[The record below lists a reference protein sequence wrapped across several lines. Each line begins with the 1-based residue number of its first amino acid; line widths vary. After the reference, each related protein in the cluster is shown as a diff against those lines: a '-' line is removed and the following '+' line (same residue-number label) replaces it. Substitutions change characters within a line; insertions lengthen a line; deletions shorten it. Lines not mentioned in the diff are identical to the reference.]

1 MNPQE
6 ILPSPEKKNTPTDGS
21 ESSDVANEKES
32 AKQVEQ
38 KSQAAKDGSGVVS
51 ASAVD
56 DAKQKLQGVSQSDQ
70 GSDSDDNDDDQSVD
84 MPEVAEDVDLIE
96 KEWVK
101 KAKDIVNATYG
112 DPYTQNKQISKM
124 KVEYIKKR
132 YDRQIKTRDE

>member
-6 ILPSPEKKNTPTDGS
+6 TLPTPEKRNTLQSS
-21 ESSDVANEKES
+21 ESSDTANENDG
-32 AKQVEQ
+32 ARAVEQ
-38 KSQAAKDGSGVVS
+38 KSQASKDGSHIVS
-51 ASAVD
+51 AAAVD
-56 DAKQKLQGVSQSDQ
+56 EAQRQLQGLPQSNQASVSMS
-70 GSDSDDNDDDQSVD
+70 DDDQQIDV
-84 MPEVAEDVDLIE
+84 PEIAEDVDLIE

-132 YDRQIKTRDE
+132 YDREIKTRDE